1 MIVNDAASTPAVEW
15 RPRANP
21 WLIALAVMLAT
32 FMVILDT
39 SIAVVA
45 LPYIA
50 GNLGATRDEST
61 WVLTSYLVANAIVL
75 PASVWSSGFFGRKR
89 FLIGCTVLFTVA
101 SLLCGLATSM
111 TMLVAARVLQGLGGG
126 AMQPLSQAIL
136 LESFPPAKRGAATAL
151 FGIAIVVAPILG
163 PTLGGWL
170 TDNWS
175 WRWTFYINLPVGV
188 LAFFLM
194 SWLVEDPPYIRA
206 KRSGRFDSMGFGLVA
221 LWLGT
226 LQIVLDKGQD
236 ADWFAAV
243 WLRWFAVISVLALA
257 GFIARE
263 LFIQEPLVDLHV
275 FKNRNFTVSCAL
287 FGLFGMMLYALI
299 TIQPL
304 FLQSLLGYTA
314 FDAGLSVSPRG
325 FGAFAA
331 LFFVGALVGRVDSRL
346 LSGLGFAVMGLSS
359 FLLCRLS
366 LQMAMGNVVWANILA
381 GFGTGCLFV
390 PLTTLAVCTLRNEQI
405 GNAIGL
411 QNLIRNVGG
420 SIGLSLVA
428 TLQER
433 FAQAHQS
440 FMAGQMSALNPQYL
454 QHSSAL
460 QHVFEQGSS
469 PLDALARA
477 RGLLYNTLLQQSDYW
492 AFMDLFFLVACICA
506 GCVLGILFYEK
517 PRTMH
522 AVAAAE

>member
-1 MIVNDAASTPAVEW
+1 MSSVASSAAVEW

-21 WLIALAVMLAT
+21 WLIAVAVMLAT

-50 GNLGATRDEST
+50 GNLGATQDEST
-61 WVLTSYLVANAIVL
+61 WVLTSYLVANAIIL
-75 PASVWSSGFFGRKR
+75 PASTWFSSFFGRKR
-89 FLIGCTVLFTVA
+89 FLIACTIIFTVA

-111 TMLVAARVLQGLGGG
+111 PMLVLARVLQGLGGG

-151 FGIAIVVAPILG
+151 FGLAIVVAPIIG

-194 SWLVEDPPYIRA
+194 SWLVEDPPYIRN
-206 KRSGRFDSMGFGLVA
+206 KRPGRFDGIGFGLIA

-226 LQIVLDKGQD
+226 LQIMLDKGQD
-236 ADWFAAV
+236 ADWFSAV
-243 WLRWFAVISVLALA
+243 WIRWFAVISTLSLIT
-257 GFIARE
+257 FIVRE
-263 LFIQEPLVDLHV
+263 SLTDNPLVDLRV
-275 FKNRNFTVSCAL
+275 FKNRNFAVSCGL
-287 FGLFGMMLYALI
+287 FGMFGMMLYALI

-304 FLQSLLGYTA
+304 FLQELLGYSA

-325 FGAFAA
+325 FGALAA
-331 LFFVGALVGRVDSRL
+331 LFFVGAMVGRVDSRL
-346 LSGLGFAVMGLSS
+346 LAGIGFATLGLSS

-366 LQMAMGNVVWANILA
+366 LQMSLTSIIPANICA

-390 PLTTLAVCTLRNEQI
+390 PLTTMAVGTLRNEQI

-411 QNLIRNVGG
+411 QNLIRNTGG
-420 SIGLSLVA
+420 SIGLSLVS

-433 FAQAHQS
+433 YAQVHQSLMVEHMSTLSLQYQQHLSQAQNVFAQR
-440 FMAGQMSALNPQYL
+440 F
-454 QHSSAL
+454 
-460 QHVFEQGSS
+460 SS
-469 PLDALARA
+469 PDALARA
-477 RGLLYNTLLQQSDYW
+477 HGLLYNTLLQQSSYW
-492 AFMDLFFLVACICA
+492 SFMDLFFLVACLCA
-506 GCVLGILFYEK
+506 ASLLGILFYGK
-517 PRTMH
+517 ANAVH

>member
-1 MIVNDAASTPAVEW
+1 MNSPASAPAIEW

-50 GNLGATRDEST
+50 GNLGATQDEST

-75 PASVWSSGFFGRKR
+75 PASTWLSGFFGRKR

-101 SLLCGLATSM
+101 SFLCGLADSM
-111 TMLVAARVLQGLGGG
+111 TMLVGARVLQGLGGG

-194 SWLVEDPPYIRA
+194 SWLVEDPPYIRDQ
-206 KRSGRFDSMGFGLVA
+206 RPGRFDGMGFALVA

-226 LQIVLDKGQD
+226 LQIILDKGQD
-236 ADWFAAV
+236 ADWFSAL
-243 WLRWFAVISVLALA
+243 WLRWFTAISALALV
-257 GFIARE
+257 GFITRE
-263 LFIQEPLVDLHV
+263 LWVGNPLVDLHV

-287 FGLFGMMLYALI
+287 FGLYGMMLYALI

-325 FGAFAA
+325 FGSFAA
-331 LFFVGALVGRVDSRL
+331 LFVVGALVGKVDSRL
-346 LSGLGFAVMGLSS
+346 LVGLGFAVMGVSS

-366 LQMAMGNVVWANILA
+366 LQMAMVSIVPANILA

-390 PLTTLAVCTLRNEQI
+390 PLTTMAVGTLRNEQI

-411 QNLIRNVGG
+411 QNLIRNIGG
-420 SIGLSLVA
+420 SIGLSLVS

-433 FAQAHQS
+433 YAQAHQS
-440 FMAGQMSALNPQYL
+440 MLVGQLSPLNPQYL
-454 QHSSAL
+454 DKSGAVQ
-460 QHVFEQGSS
+460 QVFEQRFS
-469 PLDALARA
+469 PLDALAHA
-477 RGLLYNTLLQQSDYW
+477 QGWLYHTLLQQSDYW
-492 AFMDLFFLVACICA
+492 AFMNLFFLVACVCA
-506 GCVLGILFYEK
+506 GCILGIVLYEK
-517 PRTMH
+517 PRAIH
-522 AVAAAE
+522 ALAAAD